1 MKNEND
7 SLLIEILSKT
17 NWRHKIKLS
26 NDIYTPGYCAENE
39 WELCQLPKSLKG
51 LSFLDVA
58 SNDGMYSYI
67 AEKKGATKV
76 VGVDIY
82 GNDEILH
89 MTDSWDIS
97 KPKLIKEYF
106 NLSADFHS
114 LSVMHL
120 SELKQKF
127 DYVLCS
133 NLLAWLTD
141 PFAALKSMSDVTN
154 KVLHLRE
161 DISTIKGK
169 PALELVHKGD
179 GSCYYNPNKEYF
191 IEVLTQL
198 GFKKIEF
205 SLINERNLLIERLSK
220 QCLVNF
226 ELGTPIYLNPFTMQ
240 EVSKTESTQLHICLF
255 IYKDYY
261 FIERLGWVK
270 KENIKT
276 QQPFV
281 LGRRYPY
288 LTAFNKIMKNKL
300 NLEKNYVI
308 KATR

>member
-1 MKNEND
+1 MKTKKDE
-7 SLLIEILSKT
+7 LLIEILSKK

-26 NDIYTPGYCAENE
+26 TDVYTPGYCAENE
-39 WELCQLPKSLKG
+39 WELCLLPKSLKG

-58 SNDGMYSYI
+58 SNDGMYSYL

-82 GNDEILH
+82 SDNELLN

-97 KPKLIKEYF
+97 KPKLIKKF
-106 NLSADFHS
+106 FDLNADFHAINV
-114 LSVMHL
+114 LHL
-120 SELKQKF
+120 SELNQKF

-161 DISTIKGK
+161 DISANKGK

-179 GSCYYNPNKEYF
+179 GTCYYNPNKEYF

-205 SLINERNLLIERLSK
+205 SIVNERNLLKERLSK
-220 QCLVNF
+220 HKWIKSLFLVLQGYAVN
-226 ELGTPIYLNPFTMQ
+226 Y
-240 EVSKTESTQLHICLF
+240 
-255 IYKDYY
+255 
-261 FIERLGWVK
+261 ER
-270 KENIKT
+270 
-276 QQPFV
+276 V
-281 LGRRYPY
+281 LD
-288 LTAFNKIMKNKL
+288 
-300 NLEKNYVI
+300 
-308 KATR
+308 